1 MKKSFKTVFVF
12 TSVYKEDEA
21 KQAVKEYLKLVTDR
35 GAEIVEEEF
44 WGIKTM
50 AYPIKKKTTGIYFVL
65 EWQGEGEDVDA
76 LELALNRDT
85 NVLRFLT
92 VRLDK
97 YSLEY
102 YDKRRRGLVGRNKK
116 KTNSETKAAE
126 TAENTAG

>member
-12 TSVYKEDEA
+12 TPVYKEDEA
-21 KQAVKEYLKLVTDR
+21 KKAVKDYLKLVSDR

-44 WGIKTM
+44 WGIRQL
-50 AYPIKKKTTGIYFVL
+50 AYPIRKKTTGIYFVL
-65 EWQGEGEDVDA
+65 EWQGEGADVDA
-76 LELALNRDT
+76 LEVACKRDS

-102 YDKRRRGLVGRNKK
+102 YDKKRRGLVGRNKK
-116 KTNSETKAAE
+116 KNNSETKAADA
-126 TAENTAG
+126 AEQTAG